1 MHLSNTM
8 TMLPLANNFIKQ
20 YSTLNIND
28 LGKGIAQQII
38 HSTYFDFTQYRYFEC
53 TQHKYLQINI
63 SDAFAKCLNVLL
75 KLPKAC
81 VHVRTHGKTV
91 CLANLFVG

>member
-1 MHLSNTM
+1 MI
-8 TMLPLANNFIKQ
+8 FIKRLYVVQ
-20 YSTLNIND
+20 AVAEYDQSDYISLIYSV
-28 LGKGIAQQII
+28 LGGGTAQQII
-38 HSTYFDFTQYRYFEC
+38 RSTYFDLA
-53 TQHKYLQINI
+53 QHKYSHINI

-75 KLPKAC
+75 KLPTAC

>member
-1 MHLSNTM
+1 MY
-8 TMLPLANNFIKQ
+8 LPDTKSMVLQTNYGNEQ
-20 YSTLNIND
+20 YNTLNISD
-28 LGKGIAQQII
+28 LGGGIAQQII

-63 SDAFAKCLNVLL
+63 SDAFAKCLIVLL
-75 KLPKAC
+75 NLPKAC

-91 CLANLFVG
+91 SSAILFVG